1 VATEN
6 TREQGLAGRYATAVF
21 ELADEARSL
30 PALEKDL
37 LSLNAALKASKD
49 LTHLVRSPAFAEA
62 DQARALKAV
71 LAQMAAGELATKFV
85 LTLAAKRRLFYLAD
99 IIAAFERILAR
110 HRGEIQAEVTSAR
123 ALNDAEL
130 AELKATLK
138 SRLGRDPRLDTRI
151 DPSLLGGLVVKV
163 GSRMIDSSLRTKL
176 TGLRAAM
183 RGN

>member
-21 ELADEARSL
+21 ELADETHSL
-30 PALEKDL
+30 PGLETDL
-37 LSLNAALKASKD
+37 LSLKAALKASKD
-49 LTHLVRSPAFAEA
+49 LSHLVRSPAFSEA
-62 DQARALKAV
+62 DQARAMKAV
-71 LAQMAAGELATKFV
+71 LAQMGAGDLTTKFV
-85 LTLAAKRRLFYLAD
+85 LTLAAKRRLFALAD
-99 IIAAFERILAR
+99 IIASFENILAR
-110 HRGEIQAEVTSAR
+110 HRGEIQAQVTSAR
-123 ALNDAEL
+123 ALDDAEL

-138 SRLGRDPRLDTRI
+138 SRLGREPRLDTKV

>member
-1 VATEN
+1 MATEN

-21 ELADEARSL
+21 ELADETRSL

-37 LSLNAALKASKD
+37 QSLKAALRASKD
-49 LTHLVRSPAFAEA
+49 LSHLVRSPVFSEA
-62 DQARALKAV
+62 DQARAMKAV
-71 LAQMAAGELATKFV
+71 LAQMGAGDLATKFV
-85 LTLAAKRRLFYLAD
+85 LTLAAKRRLFALSD
-99 IIAAFERILAR
+99 IIASFENILAR

-123 ALNDAEL
+123 ALNDSEL

-138 SRLGRDPRLDTRI
+138 SRLGRDPRLDAKV

>member
-21 ELADEARSL
+21 ELADETRSL
-30 PALEKDL
+30 PALENDL
-37 LSLNAALKASKD
+37 AALKSALKASKD
-49 LTHLVRSPAFAEA
+49 LNHVVRSPAFSEA
-62 DQARALKAV
+62 DQSKAMKAV
-71 LAQMAAGELATKFV
+71 LAQMGAGDLATKFI
-85 LTLAAKRRLFYLAD
+85 LTLAAKRRLFALPE
-99 IIAAFERILAR
+99 IITSFENILAR
-110 HRGEIQAEVTSAR
+110 HRGEVKAEVTSAR
-123 ALNDAEL
+123 ALDDGEL

-138 SRLGRDPRLDTRI
+138 SRLGREPRLDTKV

-176 TGLRAAM
+176 TGIRAAM

>member
-21 ELADEARSL
+21 ELAEESRSL
-30 PALEKDL
+30 PALENDL
-37 LSLNAALKASKD
+37 LSLKAALKASKD
-49 LTHLVRSPAFAEA
+49 LTHLVSSPVFAEA

-71 LAQMAAGELATKFV
+71 LAQMGAGDLATKFV
-85 LTLAAKRRLFYLAD
+85 LTLAAKRRLLHLSD
-99 IIAAFERILAR
+99 IIKAFESILAR
-110 HRGEIQAEVTSAR
+110 HRGEVQAEVTSAR
-123 ALNDAEL
+123 ALNDGEL

-138 SRLGRDPRLDTRI
+138 SRLGREPRLDTKV